1 MKNKW
6 MIPVVLFVVL
16 VIAYMIRGFIGTR
29 VIVEMLQTDKIEEA
43 ATCSG
48 VLIRNEKVNTVSV
61 DGIAEILAKN
71 GQRVSKGE
79 LLAIFYSGT
88 KDTVGEDIISELADI
103 NKRIEAIKAG
113 HSGDAIFI
121 NDVAKI
127 ESEIANDVDKIIS
140 LVSNRNTEEISKY
153 KYHISTLADQKAVAK
168 GEKEGFANE
177 LARLQAEKSTLE
189 SKLGSLQKVIQS
201 DMPGIF
207 IEGRDGFEDTLTVAS
222 IETLTPDIIKETVS
236 HEKNDKVETVEEG
249 TYIYKIADNYS
260 YYIAVNIDESLAKD
274 LNTGDSVS
282 LRFTDFATGNCPAH
296 IKYISEKDK
305 DGTVT
310 VVSECNTHVEGL
322 LEKRVVNVDFVK
334 KSVSGYKVSIDNLH
348 TVDNA
353 VGLFIKRG
361 AVMKFIPV
369 TIIYSTEEEAIVTY
383 ASSEKP
389 LKAYDEVVTSA
400 PEFADGKV
408 IAG

>member
-222 IETLTPDIIKETVS
+222 IETLTPDVIKETVS
-236 HEKNDKVETVEEG
+236 HEKNDKVETIEEG

>member
-222 IETLTPDIIKETVS
+222 IETLTPDVIKETVS

>member
-16 VIAYMIRGFIGTR
+16 VIAYIIRGFIGTR
-29 VIVEMLQTDKIEEA
+29 INVEMLQTDKIEEA

-48 VLIRNEKVNTVSV
+48 VLIKNEKVNTVSV
-61 DGIAEILAKN
+61 NGIAEILAKN

-79 LLAIFYSGT
+79 LLATFYSGT
-88 KDTVGEDIISELADI
+88 EEAVGEGIISELADI

-168 GEKEGFANE
+168 GEKEGYANE

-207 IEGRDGFEDTLTVAS
+207 IEGKDGFEDTLTVAS
-222 IETLTPDIIKETVS
+222 IETLTPDVIKETVS
-236 HEKNDKVETVEEG
+236 QEKNDKVETVEEG
-249 TYIYKIADNYS
+249 TYIYKITDNYS
-260 YYIAVNIDESLAKD
+260 YYIAVNIDEALAKD
-274 LNTGDSVS
+274 LNTGDSVN
-282 LRFTDFATGNCPAH
+282 LRFTDFATGNCPAVV
-296 IKYISEKDK
+296 KYISEKDK
-305 DGTVT
+305 NGTVT

-369 TIIYSTEEEAIVTY
+369 TIIYSTDEEAVVTY

-400 PEFADGKV
+400 PEFVDGKV
-408 IAG
+408 IVG

>member
-48 VLIRNEKVNTVSV
+48 VLIRNEKVNAVSV

-140 LVSNRNTEEISKY
+140 LVSGRNTEEISKY

-222 IETLTPDIIKETVS
+222 IETLTPDVIKETVS
-236 HEKNDKVETVEEG
+236 HEKNDKVETIEEG

-274 LNTGDSVS
+274 LNTGNSVS